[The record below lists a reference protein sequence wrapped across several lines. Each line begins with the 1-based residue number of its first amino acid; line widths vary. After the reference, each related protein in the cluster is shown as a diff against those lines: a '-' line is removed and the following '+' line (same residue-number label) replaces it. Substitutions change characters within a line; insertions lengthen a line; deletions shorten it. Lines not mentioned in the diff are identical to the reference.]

1 MSTIGDIEK
10 TTLEPT
16 LKGTVD
22 ESMDDYYGTVLIM
35 IGGIV
40 GSIALCCICCCCCA
54 CIDIYFEDKRKQ
66 KKGRPVSPPSATD
79 VLPQKAPVKK
89 QKTPV
94 KQQKAPV
101 KQQKAP
107 VKPVATTTSV
117 VVDDK

>member
-1 MSTIGDIEK
+1 MSIIDEIEK
-10 TTLEPT
+10 TTLEPV

-22 ESMDDYYGTVLIM
+22 EAMDDYYGMVLIM

-66 KKGRPVSPPSATD
+66 KKGRPVSPPSAT
-79 VLPQKAPVKK
+79 VGVQ